1 MRSVGRNDP
10 CPCGSGRKYKH
21 CCLRRDR
28 KIEQLERAVARFEF
42 GEQNTVK
49 TVHRLVSELNAESG
63 AEHERELESLFAA
76 AEAMADFETRREAI
90 EEASDKLES
99 HRAEFEA
106 LMYDSQSAL
115 DHAMRLFSEETF
127 APFRYTPEDLN
138 EAFSRTRFPRLHREE
153 IEPADM
159 EAIVGAMLSMV
170 DEKDRLRLSLE
181 LFMLLPDYVDAGR
194 YMDAWMIQLSAVQMV
209 EEPERGNPFLTSLVF
224 QAYDA
229 WWQQL
234 IEESDEMYR
243 AFGADPEEL
252 NAMTEDERIAWLEAQ
267 ITDPEKRAQLESQYR
282 DRSLL
287 MSQTQATLEDIEQ
300 EAIALLEREDS
311 ARLALSEEEL
321 EPWIHT
327 FFERLGPQIMSL
339 SEAASEG
346 REPDEATVETLRNE
360 IVDIIIEM
368 TESIFTPE
376 RLRQLGETL
385 KAYHDHLQ
393 SIGEQEMARLAYVV
407 STMVSHEEEP
417 SYNPFV
423 IMLCHHSLLEAI
435 DVLSEQSASVHP
447 ET

>member
-1 MRSVGRNDP
+1 MRSIGRNDP

-28 KIEQLERAVARFEF
+28 KIEQLERAVARFEY

-49 TVHRLVSELNAESG
+49 TVRRLVSELNSESG
-63 AEHERELESLFAA
+63 SEPERELESLFAA
-76 AEAMADFETRREAI
+76 AEAMADFETQREAI
-90 EEASDKLES
+90 EEASEKLES
-99 HRAEFEA
+99 HRTEFEA
-106 LMYDSQSAL
+106 LMDDSSSAL

-138 EAFSRTRFPRLHREE
+138 EAFSRTGFPRLHREE

-159 EAIVGAMLSMV
+159 EAIIGAMLSMV

-194 YMDAWMIQLSAVQMV
+194 YMDAWMIQLSALKMV
-209 EEPERGNPFLTSLVF
+209 DEPERSNPFLTSLVF
-224 QAYDA
+224 QAYEA

-234 IEESDEMYR
+234 TQESDQMYR
-243 AFGADPEEL
+243 ALGADPEEL
-252 NAMTEDERIAWLEAQ
+252 DAMAEDERIAWMEAQ
-267 ITDPEKRAQLESQYR
+267 LTDPEKRALLENQYR

-287 MSQTQATLEDIEQ
+287 MRQTQATLEDIEQ
-300 EAIALLEREDS
+300 ESIALLEREDS

-327 FFERLGPQIMSL
+327 FFERLGPKIVSL

-346 REPDEATVETLRNE
+346 RVPDEATVETLRNE
-360 IVDIIIEM
+360 TIDIVIEM

-376 RLRQLGETL
+376 RLRKLGETL
-385 KAYHDHLQ
+385 EAYHEHLQ

-417 SYNPFV
+417 SYNPFL
-423 IMLCHHSLLEAI
+423 IMLCHHSLMDAI
-435 DVLSEQSASVHP
+435 EVLSEHSASVHS